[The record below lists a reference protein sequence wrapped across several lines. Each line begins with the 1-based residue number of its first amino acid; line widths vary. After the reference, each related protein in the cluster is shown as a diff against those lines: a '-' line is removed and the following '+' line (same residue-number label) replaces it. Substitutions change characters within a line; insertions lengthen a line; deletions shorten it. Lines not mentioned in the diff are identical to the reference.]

1 MYQLQEYTM
10 QRKDHDCLQMLND
23 NQLFQAFK

>member
-10 QRKDHDCLQMLND
+10 QRKDHDYLQILND